1 MNILRLAMFLNDQE
15 TATDLLYFEAISRTV
30 VRLIDASKN
39 SPLTI
44 GIHGDWG
51 AGKSSILKMIQSS
64 WEEEDGTL
72 CLWFNGW
79 AFEGF
84 DDAKTVVIETV
95 VEELT
100 RARPTMEGVKEAAT
114 KLRKRIDWLKLAR
127 KTGGLAMTAIS
138 GVPTPDLVSDAV
150 GLVRRLVE
158 NPGEALSIEK
168 LREWATTASEFV
180 KDAPDETVGTPAH
193 MHAFRQEF
201 AALLDA
207 AKIKR
212 LVVMVDD
219 LDRCLPSTAI
229 ATLEAIRLFLF
240 VERTAFIIG
249 ADEAMIEYAVKD
261 HFPDLPPS
269 SGPVSYSRNYLEKLI
284 QVPFRIPALG
294 AAETRIYVAL
304 LLAENALGSDDPTF
318 VRLIDVAREQL
329 KRPWLNQGLDRS
341 AVEKKFDKVPSQI
354 DNALAFSAQVSAVL
368 SEGAHGNPRQIKR
381 FLNTM
386 MLREA
391 IAEERGFADDIERST
406 LAKIM
411 LAERFA
417 PSFYGELA
425 KLAAGDVNGAPKAIA
440 ALEGHAKIRGAARSA
455 VTTDEDASAPPSEVG
470 EWLTSEWVVRWA
482 KTEPKLAGK
491 DLRPYVF
498 VTRDKRSALSGVA
511 AHQHLEAII
520 DKLMA
525 SRIAVAQSAEDVRK
539 LTGMEPETVFD
550 ALRDHILATDK
561 PSRKPDGADGLA
573 MLVENHPALQGRL
586 VELLEAL
593 PTERLGTWAVSSWS
607 KALQST
613 NRIDRFDLLK
623 EQWAKQSENKT
634 LQSAAKASKSVPRGR
649 SV

>member
-1 MNILRLAMFLNDQE
+1 MFLNDQE

-30 VRLIDASKN
+30 VRLINASKN
-39 SPLTI
+39 DPLTI

-64 WEEEDGTL
+64 WKDDDGTL

-100 RARPTMEGVKEAAT
+100 RARPKLAGVKEAAT

-127 KTGGLAMTAIS
+127 KTGGLALTAFT
-138 GVPTPDLVSDAV
+138 GMPTKDLVSDAV
-150 GLVRRLVE
+150 DLVKRLVD
-158 NPGEALSIEK
+158 NPRETISIEN
-168 LREWATTASEFV
+168 LREWASTASEFV
-180 KDAPDETVGTPAH
+180 KDAPEEAAGTPAH
-193 MHAFRQEF
+193 MHAFREEF
-201 AALLDA
+201 GALLDA

-249 ADEAMIEYAVKD
+249 ADETMIEYAVKD

-294 AAETRIYVAL
+294 AAETRIYVSL

-318 VRLIDVAREQL
+318 TKLISAARDQL
-329 KRPWLNQGLDRS
+329 KKPWLFQGLDRS
-341 AVEKKFDKVPSQI
+341 DIEEKLGKLPATI
-354 DNALAFSAQVSAVL
+354 ENALAISAQVSAVL

-381 FLNTM
+381 FLNTL

-417 PSFYGELA
+417 PSFYGDLA
-425 KLAAGDVNGAPKAIA
+425 KLAAGDTNGSPKTIA
-440 ALEGHAKIRGAARSA
+440 VLEGHAKVRGAARSE
-455 VTTDEDASAPPSEVG
+455 TTTEEGPMDLPSEVS
-470 EWLTSEWVVRWA
+470 EWLTSEWIVRWA

-491 DLRPYVF
+491 DLRPYFF

-520 DKLMA
+520 EKLMA
-525 SRIAVAQSAEDVRK
+525 GRIAVAQSAEDVRK

-550 ALRDHILATDK
+550 ALRDHILASDK
-561 PSRKPDGADGLA
+561 PSKKPDGVDGLA
-573 MLVENHPALQGRL
+573 LLVENHPALQGRL

-593 PTERLGTWAVSSWS
+593 PTERIGAWAVSSWS
-607 KALQST
+607 KAFQSS
-613 NRIDRFDLLK
+613 NWIDRFDLLK
-623 EQWAKQSENKT
+623 EQWAKQSENKI
-634 LQSAAKASKSVPRGR
+634 LQSAAKASKSLPRVR

>member
-1 MNILRLAMFLNDQE
+1 MFLNDQE

-30 VRLIDASKN
+30 VRLINASKN
-39 SPLTI
+39 DPLTI

-64 WEEEDGTL
+64 WAADDGTL

-100 RARPTMEGVKEAAT
+100 RARPKLAGVKEAAT
-114 KLRKRIDWLKLAR
+114 NLRKRIDWLKLAR
-127 KTGGLAMTAIS
+127 KAGGLALTAAT
-138 GVPTPDLVSDAV
+138 GMPPQDLVSDAV
-150 GLVRRLVE
+150 GLVKQLVD
-158 NPGEALSIEK
+158 NPREAISIEK
-168 LREWATTASEFV
+168 LREWASTASEFV
-180 KDAPDETVGTPAH
+180 KDAPEESAGTPAH
-193 MHAFRQEF
+193 MHAFREEF
-201 AALLDA
+201 VALLDA

-219 LDRCLPSTAI
+219 LDRCLPTTAI

-294 AAETRIYVAL
+294 AAETRIYVSL

-318 VRLIDVAREQL
+318 TKLISAARDQL
-329 KRPWLNQGLDRS
+329 KKPWLIQGLDRS
-341 AVEKKFDKVPSQI
+341 DIEEKLGKLPASI
-354 DNALAFSAQVSAVL
+354 ENALAVSAQVSAVL

-381 FLNTM
+381 FLNTL

-417 PSFYGELA
+417 PSFYGDLA
-425 KLAAGDVNGAPKAIA
+425 KLAAGDINGSPKAIS
-440 ALEGHAKIRGAARSA
+440 ALEDHVKVRGAARSVA
-455 VTTDEDASAPPSEVG
+455 ATDEEPIAPPSEVG
-470 EWLTSEWVVRWA
+470 EWLTSDWIVRWA

-520 DKLMA
+520 ERLMA
-525 SRIAVAQSAEDVRK
+525 GRIAATQSIEDLRK
-539 LTGMEPETVFD
+539 LTGMEPEAVFN
-550 ALRDHILATDK
+550 ALRDHILATEK
-561 PSRKPDGADGLA
+561 PSRKPDGVDGLA
-573 MLVENHPALQGRL
+573 VLVEHHPQLQPRL

-593 PTERLGTWAVSSWS
+593 PAEHIGAWAVSSWS
-607 KALQST
+607 KALQSA
-613 NRIDRFDLLK
+613 NSIERFDLLK
-623 EQWAKQSENKT
+623 DKWSKQTENKK
-634 LQSAAKASKSVPRGR
+634 LQSAAKATDLIPRTR
-649 SV
+649 SL

>member
-1 MNILRLAMFLNDQE
+1 MFLNDQE

-30 VRLIDASKN
+30 FRLIDASKN
-39 SPLTI
+39 DPLTI

-64 WEEEDGTL
+64 WKDDKGTL

-100 RARPTMEGVKEAAT
+100 RARPKMAGVKEAAT

-127 KTGGLAMTAIS
+127 KTGGLALTAFS
-138 GVPTPDLVSDAV
+138 GVPTKDLVSDAV
-150 GLVRRLVE
+150 GLIKGFVD
-158 NPGEALSIEK
+158 NPQEAISIEK
-168 LREWATTASEFV
+168 LSEWASTASEFM
-180 KDAPDETVGTPAH
+180 KDAPEEAAGTPAH
-193 MHAFRQEF
+193 LHAFRKEF
-201 AALLDA
+201 VALLDA
-207 AKIKR
+207 AEIKR

-249 ADEAMIEYAVKD
+249 ADEAMIEYAVRD

-294 AAETRIYVAL
+294 AAETRIYVSL

-318 VRLIDVAREQL
+318 ARLISAARDQL
-329 KRPWLNQGLDRS
+329 KKPWLIQGLDRS
-341 AVEKKFDKVPSQI
+341 AIEKELGKLPAPI
-354 DNALAFSAQVSAVL
+354 ENALAISAQVSAVL

-381 FLNTM
+381 FLNTL

-417 PSFYGELA
+417 PSFYGDLA
-425 KLAAGDVNGAPKAIA
+425 KLAAGDINGSPTAIA
-440 ALEGHAKIRGAARSA
+440 ALEGHAKVRGAARSA
-455 VTTDEDASAPPSEVG
+455 ATADEEPIEPPSAVS
-470 EWLTSEWVVRWA
+470 EWLTSEWIVRWA
-482 KTEPKLAGK
+482 KTDPKLTGK

-520 DKLMA
+520 EKLMA

-539 LTGMEPETVFD
+539 LTGIEPETVFD
-550 ALRDHILATDK
+550 ALRDHILASDK
-561 PSRKPDGADGLA
+561 PSRKPDGVDGLA
-573 MLVENHPALQGRL
+573 LLVENHPSLQGRL

-593 PTERLGTWAVSSWS
+593 PTERIGAWAVSSWS

-613 NRIDRFDLLK
+613 NSIDRFDLLK
-623 EQWAKQSENKT
+623 EKWVKQSENKT
-634 LQSAAKASKSVPRGR
+634 LQSAAKASKSMPRVR

>member
-1 MNILRLAMFLNDQE
+1 MFLNDQE
-15 TATDLLYFEAISRTV
+15 TATDLLYFEAISKTV

-39 SPLTI
+39 DPLTI

-64 WEEEDGTL
+64 WKGDDGTL

-79 AFEGF
+79 TFEGF

-100 RARPTMEGVKEAAT
+100 RARPKMADVKEAASR
-114 KLRKRIDWLKLAR
+114 LRKRIDWLKLAR
-127 KTGGLAMTAIS
+127 KTGGLALTAFS
-138 GVPTPDLVSDAV
+138 GIPTKDLVSDAV
-150 GLVRRLVE
+150 DLVKQVVD
-158 NPGEALSIEK
+158 NPREAISIEK
-168 LREWATTASEFV
+168 LREWASTAGEFV
-180 KDAPDETVGTPAH
+180 KDAPEETAGTPGH
-193 MHAFRQEF
+193 MHAFREEF
-201 AALLDA
+201 VALLDA
-207 AKIKR
+207 AQIKR

-269 SGPVSYSRNYLEKLI
+269 SGPVTYSRNYLEKLI

-294 AAETRIYVAL
+294 AAETRIYVSL
-304 LLAENALGSDDPTF
+304 LLVENALGSDDPTF
-318 VRLIDVAREQL
+318 ALLISVARDQL
-329 KRPWLNQGLDRS
+329 KKPWLIQGLDRS
-341 AVEKKFDKVPSQI
+341 AIEAKLGRLPGPI
-354 DNALAFSAQVSAVL
+354 ENALAISAQVSAVL

-381 FLNTM
+381 FLNTL

-391 IAEERGFADDIERST
+391 IAEERGFAEDIERST

-417 PSFYGELA
+417 PSFYGDLA
-425 KLAAGDVNGAPKAIA
+425 KLAAGDINGAPKAIA
-440 ALEGHAKIRGAARSA
+440 ALEGHLKVRGVARSA
-455 VTTDEDASAPPSEVG
+455 GAMEEESIEPSSEVG
-470 EWLTSEWVVRWA
+470 EWLASEWIVRWA

-511 AHQHLEAII
+511 AHQHLEALIE
-520 DKLMA
+520 KLMA
-525 SRIAVAQSAEDVRK
+525 GRIAVAQSAEDVSK
-539 LTGMEPETVFD
+539 LTGMEPETVFN
-550 ALRDHILATDK
+550 ALRDNILASDK
-561 PSRKPDGADGLA
+561 PSKKPDGVDGLA
-573 MLVENHPALQGRL
+573 LLVEIHPALQGRL

-593 PTERLGTWAVSSWS
+593 PTERIGTWAVSSWS
-607 KALQST
+607 KALQSD
-613 NRIDRFDLLK
+613 NWIDRFDLLK
-623 EQWAKQSENKT
+623 EQWAKQSENKP
-634 LQSAAKASKSVPRGR
+634 LQSAAKASKSLPRVR